1 MIYTGHVIPHAAKLN
16 HHVGTSEKHA
26 RKINSELGSEFMHHR
41 LLIMLWTSHD
51 AHLSAMKTQYL
62 FAFLWEMFA
71 PSLGKPNAALKL
83 SNHWILLS
91 HGRIGQEH

>member
-1 MIYTGHVIPHAAKLN
+1 
-16 HHVGTSEKHA
+16 
-26 RKINSELGSEFMHHR
+26 
-41 LLIMLWTSHD
+41 
-51 AHLSAMKTQYL
+51 MKTPYL
-62 FAFLWEMFA
+62 VAFLWEMFA